1 MSSLSPKEEDIKNLI
16 VAGCHFGGKKIT
28 KQMKKYVYTVRD
40 DGIAIFDVNK
50 IYEKI
55 QVAAR
60 IIASVDTDSV
70 ISVSGKP
77 AGQRAVYKFGHFTKT
92 QTVTGRWSPGMLTN
106 QTTKKFVEPRLLI
119 VTDPRTDYNA
129 ILESSYVNIPV
140 IAICNT
146 DNNLKYVDCAIPCNN
161 RSVKAVSM
169 IWYLLTKAVLEVK
182 NDTENFE
189 KNPSAYVNPD
199 LMAHKKT
206 EGRKGKEEEGE
217 EDKEGGEGEG
227 GEEGEEGDDNK
238 EEEGGEDEGDEYD
251 GDEKFIEE

>member
-1 MSSLSPKEEDIKNLI
+1 MSNLTPKEEDIKSLI
-16 VAGCHFGGKKIT
+16 IAGCHYGGKKVT
-28 KQMKKYVYTVRD
+28 KQMKKYVYTIRK

-60 IIASVDTDSV
+60 IIASVDPDSV
-70 ISVSGKP
+70 ISVSSKE

-106 QTTKKFVEPRLLI
+106 QTTKKFIEPRLLI

-140 IAICNT
+140 IAICNS
-146 DNNLKYVDCAIPCNN
+146 DNMLKYVDCAIPCNN
-161 RSVKAVSM
+161 RSAKAIAM

-182 NDTENFE
+182 RDMTNFE
-189 KNPSAYVNPD
+189 KNPSAYYNVEMD
-199 LMAHKKT
+199 KKKD
-206 EGRKGKEEEGE
+206 EKKEKEEKEGE
-217 EDKEGGEGEG
+217 AAEDDKGAEYEA
-227 GEEGEEGDDNK
+227 EEGDNNK
-238 EEEGGEDEGDEYD
+238 EEEGGEEDGEEDGD
-251 GDEKFIEE
+251 GDEKFVD

>member
-1 MSSLSPKEEDIKNLI
+1 MSSLSPKEEDIKLLI

-28 KQMKKYVYTVRD
+28 KQMKKYLYTVRS

-60 IIASVDTDSV
+60 IIASVDPDSV

-106 QTTKKFVEPRLLI
+106 QTTKKFIEPRLLI

-161 RSVKAVSM
+161 RSSRAVAM
-169 IWYLLTKAVLEVK
+169 IWYLLTKAVLEIK
-182 NDTENFE
+182 KDTENFE
-189 KNPSAYVNPD
+189 KNPSAYVNVE
-199 LMAHKKT
+199 LESKKK
-206 EGRKGKEEEGE
+206 ERRGKGDKEEEGE
-217 EDKEGGEGEG
+217 EEKEEE
-227 GEEGEEGDDNK
+227 EEGEEEEGDENK
-238 EEEGGEDEGDEYD
+238 DEDGNEEEGDED
-251 GDEKFIEE
+251 GDGEEKFIE

>member
-1 MSSLSPKEEDIKNLI
+1 MSSLNSKEEDIKMLI
-16 VAGCHFGGKKIT
+16 VAGCHLGGKKIT
-28 KQMKKYVYTVRD
+28 KQMKNYVYTIRQ
-40 DGIAIFDVNK
+40 DGVAVFDVNK

-60 IIASVDTDSV
+60 IIASVDPDSV

-106 QTTKKFVEPRLLI
+106 QTTKKFIEPRLLI

-140 IAICNT
+140 IAICNS
-146 DNNLKYVDCAIPCNN
+146 DNDLKYVDCAIPCNN
-161 RSVKAVSM
+161 RSNKAIAL

-182 NDTENFE
+182 KDLDSFE
-189 KNPSAYVNPD
+189 KNPNSYVNAE
-199 LMAHKKT
+199 LEEKKKKKK
-206 EGRKGKEEEGE
+206 EGKESKEGEDEGE
-217 EDKEGGEGEG
+217 EEKEGDEAEG
-227 GEEGEEGDDNK
+227 EGEEGDDNK
-238 EEEGGEDEGDEYD
+238 EEGGEEEEEGD
-251 GDEKFIEE
+251 GDEKFI

>member
-1 MSSLSPKEEDIKNLI
+1 MSNLTPKEEDIKSLI
-16 VAGCHFGGKKIT
+16 IAGCHYGGKKVT
-28 KQMKKYVYTVRD
+28 KQMKKYVYTIRK

-60 IIASVDTDSV
+60 IIASIDPDSV
-70 ISVSGKP
+70 ISVSSKE

-106 QTTKKFVEPRLLI
+106 QTTKKFIEPRLLI

-140 IAICNT
+140 IAICNS
-146 DNNLKYVDCAIPCNN
+146 DNMLKYVDCAIPCNN
-161 RSVKAVSM
+161 RSAKAIAM

-182 NDTENFE
+182 RDMTNFE
-189 KNPSAYVNPD
+189 KNPSAYYNVEMD
-199 LMAHKKT
+199 KKKD
-206 EGRKGKEEEGE
+206 EKKEKEEKEGE
-217 EDKEGGEGEG
+217 AAEDDKGAEY
-227 GEEGEEGDDNK
+227 EGEEGDNNK
-238 EEEGGEDEGDEYD
+238 EEEGGEED
-251 GDEKFIEE
+251 GEEKFV

>member
-1 MSSLSPKEEDIKNLI
+1 MSLTPKEEDIKNLI
-16 VAGCHFGGKKIT
+16 VAGCHLGGKKIT
-28 KQMKKYVYTVRD
+28 KQMKRYVYTVRS
-40 DGIAIFDVNK
+40 DGVAIFDVNK

-55 QVAAR
+55 QAAAR
-60 IIASVDTDSV
+60 IIASVDPDSV
-70 ISVSGKP
+70 ISVSSKP

-161 RSVKAVSM
+161 RSIRAVAM

-182 NDTENFE
+182 KDTEGFE
-189 KNPSAYVNPD
+189 PNPSAYVNFEMD
-199 LMAHKKT
+199 NKKK
-206 EGRKGKEEEGE
+206 EKEGKE
-217 EDKEGGEGEG
+217 GEGE
-227 GEEGEEGDDNK
+227 DNK
-238 EEEGGEDEGDEYD
+238 EEGGEDEEDD
-251 GDEKFIEE
+251 GEEKFF

>member
-1 MSSLSPKEEDIKNLI
+1 MSSLTSKEEDIKNLI

-28 KQMKKYVYTVRD
+28 KQMKKYIYTVRP
-40 DGIAIFDVNK
+40 DGIALFDVNK
-50 IYEKI
+50 IHEKI

-60 IIASVDTDSV
+60 IIASVDPDSV
-70 ISVSGKP
+70 ISVSGKA

-182 NDTENFE
+182 KDTENFE

-199 LMAHKKT
+199 LVTKKR
-206 EGRKGKEEEGE
+206 EGKET
-217 EDKEGGEGEG
+217 K
-227 GEEGEEGDDNK
+227 EEGEEGDEENQGEEAEEGEDNK
-238 EEEGGEDEGDEYD
+238 DEEGGEEAEGDAEGEDD
-251 GDEKFIEE
+251 GDEKFL

>member
-1 MSSLSPKEEDIKNLI
+1 
-16 VAGCHFGGKKIT
+16 
-28 KQMKKYVYTVRD
+28 
-40 DGIAIFDVNK
+40 
-50 IYEKI
+50 
-55 QVAAR
+55 
-60 IIASVDTDSV
+60 
-70 ISVSGKP
+70 
-77 AGQRAVYKFGHFTKT
+77 
-92 QTVTGRWSPGMLTN
+92 MLTN

-169 IWYLLTKAVLEVK
+169 IWYLWTKAVLEVK
-182 NDTENFE
+182 KDTENFE

-199 LMAHKKT
+199 LVANKKG

-217 EDKEGGEGEG
+217 EDKEEGGEG

-238 EEEGGEDEGDEYD
+238 EEDGGEDEGDEDD
-251 GDEKFIEE
+251 GDEKFVE

>member
-1 MSSLSPKEEDIKNLI
+1 MR
-16 VAGCHFGGKKIT
+16 
-28 KQMKKYVYTVRD
+28 KYVYTVRD

-60 IIASVDTDSV
+60 IIASVDPDSV
-70 ISVSGKP
+70 ISVSGKA

-161 RSVKAVSM
+161 RSVEAVSM

-182 NDTENFE
+182 KDTENFE

-199 LMAHKKT
+199 LVANKKG

-217 EDKEGGEGEG
+217 EDKEEGGEG

-238 EEEGGEDEGDEYD
+238 EEDGGEDEGDEDD
-251 GDEKFIEE
+251 GDEKFVE

>member
-1 MSSLSPKEEDIKNLI
+1 MSSLSPKEEDIKMLI
-16 VAGCHFGGKKIT
+16 IAGCQYGGKKIT
-28 KQMKKYVYTVRD
+28 KQMKKYVYTVRK

-60 IIASVDTDSV
+60 IIASVDPDSV
-70 ISVSGKP
+70 ISVSSKE

-106 QTTKKFVEPRLLI
+106 QTTKKFIEPRLLI

-146 DNNLKYVDCAIPCNN
+146 DNMLKYVDCAIPCNN
-161 RSVKAVSM
+161 RHPKSVAM
-169 IWYLLTKAVLEVK
+169 IWYLLTKAVLEIK
-182 NDTENFE
+182 KDTENFE
-189 KNPSAYVNPD
+189 KNPSAYYNVEMDKN
-199 LMAHKKT
+199 KKDEKRYK
-206 EGRKGKEEEGE
+206 EGEEEGE
-217 EDKEGGEGEG
+217 EEKEGD
-227 GEEGEEGDDNK
+227 EENEEGDDNK
-238 EEEGGEDEGDEYD
+238 EEEAGDEEGEDD
-251 GDEKFIEE
+251 GEEKFVE

>member
-1 MSSLSPKEEDIKNLI
+1 MSLAIKEEDIKLLL

-28 KQMKKYVYTVRD
+28 KQMKKYVYTVRS
-40 DGIAIFDVNK
+40 DGIAIFDVK
-50 IYEKI
+50 KMYEKI

-60 IIASVDTDSV
+60 MIASVDPDSV

-129 ILESSYVNIPV
+129 ILESSYVNVPV

-161 RSVKAVSM
+161 RSNRAIAM

-182 NDTENFE
+182 NQMDDFE
-189 KNPSAYVNPD
+189 QNPSAYVNIEIEN
-199 LMAHKKT
+199 KKK
-206 EGRKGKEEEGE
+206 EGRGKADKGEEEQGEGEEEEKEAGENEAEDADENKDEGGDDEEGE
-217 EDKEGGEGEG
+217 D
-227 GEEGEEGDDNK
+227 
-238 EEEGGEDEGDEYD
+238 D
-251 GDEKFIEE
+251 GDEKFI